1 MTKATLIK
9 DNNNWDFLTGLEIQ
23 FIFIKRGVMSVSS

>member
-9 DNNNWDFLTGLEIQ
+9 DNI
-23 FIFIKRGVMSVSS
+23 

>member
-9 DNNNWDFLTGLEIQ
+9 HLIWAGLQ
-23 FIFIKRGVMSVSS
+23 FQWFSSLSSQ